1 MSKSPQPLHIA
12 IIGSGSGAFA
22 CAIRAV
28 ELGARVTMIE
38 RGDVIGGTCV
48 NVGCVPSKIMIRAA
62 QLAHDQRHAQFDGLS
77 TSKPKIDHNRLMLR
91 REQRV
96 AELRQSK
103 YQRILDEQDKI
114 TLVRGEARFDGPT
127 SLVVDTQSG
136 QQRIDADRILIAT
149 GASPAVP
156 DLAGLEGTPYWTS
169 TGAMQSGECPERLIV
184 IGGSVVAVEQAQA
197 FARLGSSVIMLVRN
211 RLLSSEDP
219 ELGNRLG
226 DYLRDEGIDI
236 RLDTLASSVTH
247 DGQSFSV
254 TIGDEV
260 LEAERLLVATGR
272 QANVSALNLT
282 AAGVAC
288 DKYGAIEVD
297 QQLRTSAT
305 HIYATGDCTTLP
317 QYVYVAAAGGSRAAE
332 AMHGIPA
339 TLDLSAMP
347 AVVFTDPQA
356 ATVGMTEAQAAEQG
370 ISTEPRTL
378 EMSQVPRARAN
389 FDDRGFVKLVIDAES
404 RVLIGAQILSPE
416 AGEIIQTVALAIQQG
431 MAVEQVARMLFPYL
445 VYAEAIKL
453 CAQTFSRDVSQ
464 LSCCAG

>member
-332 AMHGIPA
+332 ATPPSRAH
-339 TLDLSAMP
+339 
-347 AVVFTDPQA
+347 AVR
-356 ATVGMTEAQAAEQG
+356 
-370 ISTEPRTL
+370 S
-378 EMSQVPRARAN
+378 
-389 FDDRGFVKLVIDAES
+389 
-404 RVLIGAQILSPE
+404 LI
-416 AGEIIQTVALAIQQG
+416 
-431 MAVEQVARMLFPYL
+431 
-445 VYAEAIKL
+445 
-453 CAQTFSRDVSQ
+453 VS
-464 LSCCAG
+464 SW